1 MWHALIQLLRPH
13 QWLKNSFVFVGI
25 IFSHRWQDL
34 FLLKQVSMTAL
45 AFCFVASAVYI
56 INDLCDCESDRKH
69 PIKKFRPVAAKKI
82 SLTFALILCV
92 ICVIVGLILGAIV
105 DALVVQIL
113 LGYMM
118 LSIAYSIYFKQ
129 WVILDVF
136 IIATGFIL
144 RILAGTL
151 GVGIPPS
158 GWLLLCSLM
167 LTLFLGFNKRRA
179 EHQLLAHSVI
189 DMPKVIAAYTP
200 TFVDKLITITATTT
214 ILSYTFYC
222 LQQDALLYPNEHRF
236 IYTVPL
242 VMYGLFRYLYLLE
255 KNLHTGLDIAADLFR
270 DYHLIGI
277 ILVWLIAIVSLG
289 I

>member
-25 IFSHRWQDL
+25 IFSHRWQDS
-34 FLLKQVSMTAL
+34 FLLKQVSITAL
-45 AFCFVASAVYI
+45 AFCCIASALYI
-56 INDLCDCESDRKH
+56 INDICDCESDRKH
-69 PIKKFRPVAAKKI
+69 PIKKFRPLAAKKI
-82 SLTFALILCV
+82 SLTFAITLCV
-92 ICVIVGLILGAIV
+92 ICATVGLLLGSIV
-105 DALVVQIL
+105 STIVVQIL
-113 LGYMM
+113 LGYII
-118 LSIAYSIYFKQ
+118 LNIAYSIYFKQ

-136 IIATGFIL
+136 IIATGFLL
-144 RILAGTL
+144 RILAGTI
-151 GVGIPPS
+151 GVEISPS
-158 GWLLLCSLM
+158 GWLLLCSLG

-179 EHQLLAHSVI
+179 EYQLLAHSAI

-200 TFVDKLITITATTT
+200 AFVDKLITITATTA

-222 LQQDALLYPNEHRF
+222 LQQDTLLYSNQHRF

-255 KNLHTGLDIAADLFR
+255 KNLHTGLDIAADLLHDFQ
-270 DYHLIGI
+270 LINVI
-277 ILVWLIAIVSLG
+277 VVWLIVIVGLG